1 MKTLKVKIEGEY
13 LMENKNQKPKRFSV
27 TWTKN
32 ITRILLIIGVI
43 GGMTS
48 FIWSVLDK
56 DPCSE
61 MGIAW
66 VTEIVAVALGY
77 FVRGFKDTK
86 ESEKVRL
93 LERRI
98 EYSEELKG

>member
-1 MKTLKVKIEGEY
+1 
-13 LMENKNQKPKRFSV
+13 MENRTRRRPKRFGI

-32 ITRILLIIGVI
+32 ITRWLLIIGAVN
-43 GGMTS
+43 GTVP
-48 FIWSVLDK
+48 FVLSAFDK
-56 DPCSE
+56 NPVSE

-93 LERRI
+93 M
-98 EYSEELKG
+98 EEGVIDNEDFN

>member
-1 MKTLKVKIEGEY
+1 MMRKN
-13 LMENKNQKPKRFSV
+13 NKKRFTI

-32 ITRILLIIGVI
+32 ITRSLLIVGVI
-43 GGMTS
+43 CGMTP
-48 FIWSVLDK
+48 FVLSYLGK
-56 DPCSE
+56 EPCVE

-86 ESEKVRL
+86 EEEKVRL
-93 LERRI
+93 QEKAMDCGLEFI
-98 EYSEELKG
+98 NTEEEVQG

>member
-1 MKTLKVKIEGEY
+1 
-13 LMENKNQKPKRFSV
+13 MENKNRRPKRFGL
-27 TWTKN
+27 TWTKQ
-32 ITRILLIIGVI
+32 ITKWLLIIGVI
-43 GGMTS
+43 NGMAP
-48 FIWSVLDK
+48 FVLSVFDK
-56 DPCSE
+56 EPCVE

-93 LERRI
+93 I
-98 EYSEELKG
+98 EENIINIDAKG

>member
-1 MKTLKVKIEGEY
+1 MIKKDKVK
-13 LMENKNQKPKRFSV
+13 RFTV

-43 GGMTS
+43 GGMAP
-48 FIWSVLDK
+48 FILSLLDK

-86 ESEKVRL
+86 EQEKVRL
-93 LERRI
+93 LENGI
-98 EYSEELKG
+98 SYEENDTKG

>member
-1 MKTLKVKIEGEY
+1 
-13 LMENKNQKPKRFSV
+13 MENKNRRPKRFGL
-27 TWTKN
+27 TWTKQ
-32 ITRILLIIGVI
+32 ITKWLLIIGVI
-43 GGMTS
+43 NGMAP
-48 FIWSVLDK
+48 FVLSVFDK
-56 DPCSE
+56 EPCVE

-93 LERRI
+93 I
-98 EYSEELKG
+98 EENSINIDAKG